1 MLLIGSS
8 NNSIE
13 VRLKPDPNDSVPLFG
28 FTLHY
33 KAAFGEWETVQ
44 VPKKVRRGRGETG
57 GVEAWLGYPGAACVA
72 VSEWLPSRLL

>member
-1 MLLIGSS
+1 MGSS

-13 VRLKPDPNDSVPLFG
+13 VRLKPDANDSVPLFG

-44 VPKKVRRGRGETG
+44 VSKKVSCVWTG
-57 GVEAWLGYPGAACVA
+57 DSCWRCD
-72 VSEWLPSRLL
+72 